1 MVTNTPRVL
10 REVLP
15 MLIELLVGAL
25 ASHNLDKRTVAG
37 RALGD
42 LVKKLGDHILP
53 EVVPHLHRELR
64 SGDASMRQG
73 VCLGLA
79 EILEVANK
87 QQVKRAHTQRAACR
101 EEQMK
106 EVLGE
111 EGRHAYQGSFDIDI
125 GACPPLPL
133 PCLPPL
139 SNPRPLSSFPRW
151 RTSRRCW

>member
-1 MVTNTPRVL
+1 
-10 REVLP
+10 

-87 QQVKRAHTQRAACR
+87 QQV
-101 EEQMK
+101 
-106 EVLGE
+106 G
-111 EGRHAYQGSFDIDI
+111 GRPVRSRGK
-125 GACPPLPL
+125 GAV
-133 PCLPPL
+133 
-139 SNPRPLSSFPRW
+139 W
-151 RTSRRCW
+151 ED